1 MFTMG
6 LVLLAEAGGGVFV
19 HSTSLLL
26 GNCPPRAL
34 GGTATYPSALDE
46 HRGSSFRVSH
56 KPLVG
61 VTAVTV
67 VDN

>member
-19 HSTSLLL
+19 
-26 GNCPPRAL
+26 PPAVAPHYCW
-34 GGTATYPSALDE
+34 GTVTHPSALDE